1 MKILIIGNQDA
12 VMGFD
17 LVGVHGRV
25 VSTEADLQQVLDD
38 ALADAETGIVM
49 ITEDVAHLA
58 RRRID
63 TLKVRSTQPIVV
75 EIPGPTGPDPDRPSL
90 SEVIRRTTG
99 VRV

>member
-25 VSTEADLQQVLDD
+25 VSAEADLHQVLDD

-49 ITEDVAHLA
+49 ITEDVARLA

-75 EIPGPTGPDPDRPSL
+75 EIPGPEGPDPDRPSL

-99 VRV
+99 VRL